1 MSERE
6 QPDPG
11 EGWRLLE
18 AGEVIEPG
26 DEFLCSSGNQWHPR
40 FAFGEIQRDHY
51 EKTRRRIITTA
62 ELLDRVTG
70 KPDLVNAPPHYR
82 QGDIECIDAIRS
94 ALTDEEF
101 RGYVKGNAMKYLWRE
116 KHKGGD
122 EDLKKAAWYLSRI
135 ETKESSK

>member
-11 EGWRLLE
+11 EGWRLLKV
-18 AGEVIEPG
+18 GEVIQDS
-26 DEFLCSSGNQWHPR
+26 DEFTISDGLHWEPR
-40 FAFGEIQRDHY
+40 LSCGDIQRSHY
-51 EKTRRRIITTA
+51 QPTRRYVGTSQPPQ
-62 ELLDRVTG
+62 
-70 KPDLVNAPPHYR
+70 PDLVNAPPHYR

-101 RGYVKGNAMKYLWRE
+101 RGYVKGNVMKYLWRE

-135 ETKESSK
+135 ETKESTK

>member
-1 MSERE
+1 MSKQE

-18 AGEVIEPG
+18 RGEVVMEGDHFKRDGEDWRDVINPG
-26 DEFLCSSGNQWHPR
+26 YVYSSGSYWTH
-40 FAFGEIQRDHY
+40 
-51 EKTRRRIITTA
+51 RRRIITTA
-62 ELLDRVTG
+62 ELLNRVTN
-70 KPDLVNAPPHYR
+70 KPDLVNSPPHYR

-101 RGYVKGNAMKYLWRE
+101 RGYVKGNAIKYLWRE

-135 ETKESSK
+135 ETKESTK